1 MTKTEIIDIV
11 AQGTGLTKVE
21 TAAVVDGFLATISY
35 ALATGD
41 SVTLRGFGS
50 FRVVN
55 RSARSGINPKTGKEM
70 NVPPHKAPV
79 FRASKDLRR
88 AVEEGIQEI
97 KLTTDV

>member
-1 MTKTEIIDIV
+1 MTKSEIIDIV

-21 TAAVVDGFLATISY
+21 TSAVVDGFLATINY

-50 FRVVN
+50 FRVVE
-55 RSARSGINPKTGKEM
+55 RKGRVGVNPKTGKEM
-70 NVPPHKAPV
+70 RVPPHKSPV

-88 AVEEGIQEI
+88 AVDSGIAHPEFQAS
-97 KLTTDV
+97 

>member
-1 MTKTEIIDIV
+1 MTKSDIIDIV

-21 TAAVVDGFLATISY
+21 TSAVIDGFLATINY

-50 FRVVN
+50 FRVVE
-55 RSARSGINPKTGKEM
+55 RKGRSGTNPKTGRPM
-70 NVPPHKAPV
+70 IVPPHKSPV

-88 AVEEGIQEI
+88 AVDAGVENPEFQ
-97 KLTTDV
+97 TA

>member
-21 TAAVVDGFLATISY
+21 TAAVIDGFLATITW

-50 FRVVN
+50 FRVVHRN
-55 RSARSGINPKTGKEM
+55 ARSGINPKTGKAM

-79 FRASKDLRR
+79 FRASKDLRK
-88 AVEEGIQEI
+88 AVEEGLPEM
-97 KLTTDV
+97 KLATS

>member
-1 MTKTEIIDIV
+1 MTKSDIIDIV

-21 TAAVVDGFLATISY
+21 TGAVVDGFLATINY

-50 FRVVN
+50 FRVVERN
-55 RSARSGINPKTGKEM
+55 GRSGINPKTGKDM
-70 NVPPHKAPV
+70 NVPPHKSPV

-88 AVEEGIQEI
+88 AVNTGVQNPEFHN
-97 KLTTDV
+97 L

>member
-21 TAAVVDGFLATISY
+21 TAAVIDGFLATITY

-50 FRVVN
+50 FRVVQRN
-55 RSARSGINPKTGKEM
+55 ARSGINPKTGKAM

-79 FRASKDLRR
+79 FRASKDLRK
-88 AVEEGIQEI
+88 AVEQGLPEM
-97 KLTTDV
+97 KLATT